1 MFAHSSEVKELF
13 SALYDAQLEFP
24 NVKKDARNPHFSSKY
39 ATLDQAKEELEPI
52 LQKHNLAISQP
63 ASGDGVGTGCTTIL
77 FHKGSGQWLAE
88 TLLLP
93 SNGPGKDSPTNA
105 QTGTAAVT
113 YSRRTGYL
121 SILGVIA
128 DNDDDGNS
136 AVGRRNPPSAQ
147 KAAPAKAQTVGT
159 KTTGTKSVAGMPNSV
174 GASTVAGKGP
184 EKASLPNEP
193 AAAKASTKPATAPS
207 TAPSDAAEPPE
218 GDAAREA
225 TKEEVDAFRK
235 RYAKTV
241 TILTENKLEASKG
254 LPQTKKFLNFML
266 SITKAEKAEH
276 QSFEAWTNFFKRV
289 DAKLATPEGIT
300 QLVELVEN
308 ANKK

>member
-1 MFAHSSEVKELF
+1 MFEHSVEVNKLF
-13 SALYDAQLEFP
+13 DALYDAQLEFP
-24 NVKKDARNPHFSSKY
+24 NVKKDAKNPHFSSRY
-39 ATLDQAKEELEPI
+39 VTLDQAKEELEPI
-52 LQKHNLAISQP
+52 LRKHNLGVSQP
-63 ASGDGVGTGCTTIL
+63 AAGDGNGTGCTTIL
-77 FHKGSGQWLAE
+77 FLKGTGQWIAE

-93 SNGPGKDSPTNA
+93 SSGPGKESPTNA

-113 YSRRTGYL
+113 YSRRTAYL
-121 SILGVIA
+121 AILGVVA

-136 AVGRRNPPSAQ
+136 AVRGSSKPAQ
-147 KAAPAKAQTVGT
+147 KASPAKAQTVGKPAT
-159 KTTGTKSVAGMPNSV
+159 AE
-174 GASTVAGKGP
+174 KGP
-184 EKASLPNEP
+184 EKASIPKGTAP
-193 AAAKASTKPATAPS
+193 GSASGAKASANQEKSAPAT
-207 TAPSDAAEPPE
+207 TTSDAAEPSAGE
-218 GDAAREA
+218 TTREA
-225 TKEEVDAFRK
+225 TKAEVDDFRK

-276 QSFEAWTNFFKRV
+276 QSFEAWTNFFKRI
-289 DAKLATPEGIT
+289 DAKLASPEGIT

>member
-1 MFAHSSEVKELF
+1 MFEHSVEVNKLF
-13 SALYDAQLEFP
+13 DALYDAQLEFP
-24 NVKKDARNPHFSSKY
+24 NVKKDAKNPHFSSRY
-39 ATLDQAKEELEPI
+39 VTLDQAKEELEPI
-52 LQKHNLAISQP
+52 LRKHNLGVSQP
-63 ASGDGVGTGCTTIL
+63 AAGDGNGTGCTTIL
-77 FHKGSGQWLAE
+77 FLKGTGQWIAE

-93 SNGPGKDSPTNA
+93 SSGPGKESPTNA

-113 YSRRTGYL
+113 YSRRTAYL
-121 SILGVIA
+121 AILGVVA

-136 AVGRRNPPSAQ
+136 AVRGSSKPAQ
-147 KAAPAKAQTVGT
+147 KASPAKAQTVGKPAT
-159 KTTGTKSVAGMPNSV
+159 AE
-174 GASTVAGKGP
+174 KGP
-184 EKASLPNEP
+184 EKASIPNGNSATV
-193 AAAKASTKPATAPS
+193 AAGKNVTASTGATTKA
-207 TAPSDAAEPPE
+207 TVESDAAEPA
-218 GDAAREA
+218 GDAREA
-225 TKEEVDAFRK
+225 TKAEVDDFRK

-276 QSFEAWTNFFKRV
+276 QSFEAWTNFFKRI
-289 DAKLATPEGIT
+289 DAKLASPEGIT